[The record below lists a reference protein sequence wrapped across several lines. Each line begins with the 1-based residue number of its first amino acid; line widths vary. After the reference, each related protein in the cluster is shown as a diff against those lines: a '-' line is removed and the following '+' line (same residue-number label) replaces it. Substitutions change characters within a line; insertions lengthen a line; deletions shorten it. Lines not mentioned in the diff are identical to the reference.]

1 MCFAG
6 SPESNAS
13 GLTRGEAYVSKSK
26 RVVFSRR
33 TLLALAAGTAA
44 SALTT
49 HANRGFAQGSPLKIG
64 VIGSGRLGGAIG
76 TLLAKAGHPVMF
88 SSRHPDELKKLV
100 EDAGPNARAGTVEQA
115 AAFGDVVL
123 IAVPYSAL
131 PQVGRD
137 NAKALAGKVVLNAS
151 NPIPSRD
158 GDLAKT
164 AQEKGVGEAD
174 AEHLPGT
181 RLVRAFNSTGAG
193 RFTSEAHRS
202 GEKLGV
208 AIAGDD
214 AGAMK
219 IAAQIVRDAG
229 FEPVEVPLA
238 RAKEF
243 APPSPLFGKAMS
255 VSELRKALGVNQ

>member
-1 MCFAG
+1 M
-6 SPESNAS
+6 SEND
-13 GLTRGEAYVSKSK
+13 
-26 RVVFSRR
+26 RVIFSRR

-44 SALTT
+44 GALTVP
-49 HANRGFAQGSPLKIG
+49 AGRGLAQSGRPKIG
-64 VIGSGRLGGAIG
+64 VIGSGRLGGAVG
-76 TLLAKAGHPVMF
+76 TLLAKAGYPVMF

-100 EDAGPNARAGTVEQA
+100 EDAGPNASAGTVEQA
-115 AAFGDVVL
+115 AAFGDVIL

-137 NAKALAGKVVLNAS
+137 NAKALAGKIVLNAA
-151 NPIPSRD
+151 NPVISRD
-158 GDLAKT
+158 GDVAKA

-174 AEHLPGT
+174 VEHLPGT

-229 FEPVEVPLA
+229 FEPVEVPLT

-255 VSELRKALGVNQ
+255 VSELRKALGVTQ

>member
-1 MCFAG
+1 M
-6 SPESNAS
+6 
-13 GLTRGEAYVSKSK
+13 SKND
-26 RVVFSRR
+26 RVIFSRR

-44 SALTT
+44 GALTIP
-49 HANRGFAQGSPLKIG
+49 ASRGLAQSGPLKIG

-100 EDAGPNARAGTVEQA
+100 EDAGPNAGAGTVEQA
-115 AAFGDVVL
+115 AAFGDVIL

-151 NPIPSRD
+151 NPVISRD
-158 GDLAKT
+158 GDVAKA

-174 AEHLPGT
+174 VEHLPGT

-219 IAAQIVRDAG
+219 VAAQIGKRDQGRQRTVVVRRQRVKAA

-243 APPSPLFGKAMS
+243 APPSPLFGKALS
-255 VSELRKALGVNQ
+255 VSELRKALGVSQ